1 MIRMALLTTIP
12 IIITPPSS
20 PIIDI
25 DMPATQSVA
34 YMPRNP
40 SGTVNMIRNGRVHD
54 SIIAAISR

>member
-1 MIRMALLTTIP
+1 MP
-12 IIITPPSS
+12 IIITPPKS

-25 DMPATQSVA
+25 DMPVAHSVA

-54 SIIAAISR
+54 SMMPAIRR